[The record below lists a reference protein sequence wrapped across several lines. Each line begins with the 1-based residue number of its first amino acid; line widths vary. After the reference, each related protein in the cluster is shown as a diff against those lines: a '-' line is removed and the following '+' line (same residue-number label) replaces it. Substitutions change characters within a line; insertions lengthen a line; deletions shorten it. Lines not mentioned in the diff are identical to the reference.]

1 MRRFSFHQLELFYAV
16 ARQGS
21 VTRAAEQL
29 HISQPAV
36 SAQLAELERALGVPL
51 LARLAGGRGVR
62 LTEAGLL
69 VYEHAARIF
78 ALAEDLERGIADLN
92 GLRSGQLIVGA
103 STTLGEY
110 LLPPALGRFKVRYP
124 DVMVDLKISN
134 TSRITELVRRG
145 ELDLGFVGE
154 VAGVAELAVEPF
166 TEDTLVVI
174 AAPHHPLLK
183 QPRGAVSVTPGT
195 VVTPVTPVAMKD
207 LQQHGFIAREAGSAT
222 RNVAERYLRSHGI
235 EPQVLMEL
243 GSNEAVKHA
252 VAAGLGIAVLS
263 RFAIQVELR
272 AGTLCEVPVA
282 NWDCRRSLSIIYRRD
297 RKFTASELAFLEIV
311 RAT

>member
-1 MRRFSFHQLELFYAV
+1 MWPAVQEQGMRKFSFHQLELFYNV
-16 ARQGS
+16 ARQGGM
-21 VTRAAEQL
+21 TRAAETL

-36 SAQLAELERALGVPL
+36 STQLAELERALGVPL
-51 LARLAGGRGVR
+51 LERLAGGRGLR

-78 ALAEDLERGIADLN
+78 ALAEELERGIADLK

-110 LLPPALGRFKVRYP
+110 LLPSALGRFKARYP
-124 DVMVDLKISN
+124 DIMVDLKISN
-134 TSRITELVRRG
+134 TSRITDLVRRG

-154 VAGVAELAVEPF
+154 VAAVPELAVEPF

-174 AAPHHPLLK
+174 AAPHHPLLN
-183 QPRGAVSVTPGT
+183 QPRGAV
-195 VVTPVTPVAMKD
+195 PVTVED

-222 RNVAERYLRSHGI
+222 RNVAERYLRRHAV
-235 EPQVLMEL
+235 EPRVLMEL

-252 VAAGLGIAVLS
+252 VTAGLGIAVLS
-263 RFAIQVELR
+263 RFAVQVELR
-272 AGTLCEVPVA
+272 AGTLCEVPVRG
-282 NWDCRRSLSIIYRRD
+282 WDCRRPLSIIYRRD
-297 RKFTASELAFLEIV
+297 RKLTPCELAFLEIA
-311 RAT
+311 RAL

>member
-21 VTRAAEQL
+21 VTRAAEAL

-51 LARLAGGRGVR
+51 LERLAGGRGVR

-69 VYEHAARIF
+69 VYEHAAHIF
-78 ALAEDLERGIADLN
+78 ALAEDLERGIADLK

-110 LLPPALGRFKVRYP
+110 LLPPALGRFKARYP
-124 DVMVDLKISN
+124 DIMVDLKISN

-154 VAGVAELAVEPF
+154 VADIPELAVEPF

-183 QPRGAVSVTPGT
+183 QPRGAAPIPPMPIVTLE
-195 VVTPVTPVAMKD
+195 D

-222 RNVAERYLRSHGI
+222 RNVAERYLRQHGV
-235 EPQVLMEL
+235 EPRVLMEL

-252 VAAGLGIAVLS
+252 VAAGLGVAILS

-282 NWDCRRSLSIIYRRD
+282 GWDCRRPLSIIYRHD
-297 RKFTASELAFLEIV
+297 KKLTACELAFLETV
-311 RAT
+311 RAP